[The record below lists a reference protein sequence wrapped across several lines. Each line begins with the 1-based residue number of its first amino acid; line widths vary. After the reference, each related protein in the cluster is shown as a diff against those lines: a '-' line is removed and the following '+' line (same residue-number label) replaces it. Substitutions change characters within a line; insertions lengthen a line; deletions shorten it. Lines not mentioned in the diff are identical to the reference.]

1 MIILKV
7 LNVWIMMGLLSYVF
21 VCLFTIISLWLM
33 EWHDCNEE
41 IEKYQEGIYKA
52 HRLLESMS
60 NVMSFIFWLLK
71 GPIMMILVIKTIID
85 VIIE

>member
-1 MIILKV
+1 
-7 LNVWIMMGLLSYVF
+7 MMGLLSYVF

-60 NVMSFIFWLLK
+60 NVMTLSVNALT
-71 GPIMMILVIKTIID
+71 G
-85 VIIE
+85 

>member
-41 IEKYQEGIYKA
+41 IEKNDSICKNCTK
-52 HRLLESMS
+52 L
-60 NVMSFIFWLLK
+60 
-71 GPIMMILVIKTIID
+71 ID
-85 VIIE
+85 WSDSDDGR